1 MRKAI
6 RNEARFREYLEGV
19 TYLKNGVDVHLTDKA
34 INSRISRLRAVQEL
48 FATSLDHIVSNDVEM
63 YKALTYLKE
72 IETTTHQP
80 LQNAL
85 RKYYEFKNNKIF
97 LKPLYGYNFVHIL

>member
-6 RNEARFREYLEGV
+6 KNEAKFREYLEEV

-34 INSRISRLRAVQEL
+34 INSRLSRIRAVQEA
-48 FATSLDHIVSNDVEM
+48 FSISLDEIVSDDLEM
-63 YKALTYLKE
+63 YKALTYLNE
-72 IETTTHQP
+72 IESTTHQP

-85 RKYYEFKNNKIF
+85 RKYYEFKNKKKICMK
-97 LKPLYGYNFVHIL
+97 LLYG